1 MTKPRIL
8 FMGTPAFALPAMGML
23 YNNRYPI
30 MAVVTQPDRP
40 AGRGQ
45 KKLAP
50 PVKLLSQ
57 QFGLPVLQPLK
68 VKDPSFLETFAQFK
82 PDMVVV
88 AAFGQILPKAILDF
102 PRFGCLNIHPSLLP
116 RYRGAAPINWSIIRG
131 ETKTGVTIML
141 MDEGMDSGD
150 ILTQEETP
158 LVATETYGELHDRL
172 AKQGATL
179 LIKTIERVVNG
190 KASRQQQDK
199 AGVTFAPRLVKETGQ
214 INWHESATNIVNLI
228 RGLSPTPAAYTF
240 LDGQPLKIFTAS
252 PLTAAIIQQPGTI
265 GVSSAS
271 GLPVAASDGYVVLKD
286 VQLTGKKR
294 MPIADFLRG
303 YRLPPGNILG

>member
-1 MTKPRIL
+1 
-8 FMGTPAFALPAMGML
+8 
-23 YNNRYPI
+23 
-30 MAVVTQPDRP
+30 
-40 AGRGQ
+40 
-45 KKLAP
+45 
-50 PVKLLSQ
+50 VKLLAQ

-88 AAFGQILPKAILDF
+88 SAFGQILPKAILDF

-179 LIKTIERVVNG
+179 LIKTIEQVVND
-190 KASRQQQDK
+190 KAYRQQQDK
-199 AGVTFAPRLVKETGQ
+199 VGVTFAPRLVKETGQ